1 MNVRRTLSTA
11 LAVVAVVIL
20 SGVAA
25 QGDTRTDGP
34 AVWASP
40 IVTVGVV
47 DAAAWAGADI
57 AAALA
62 QWDGGPVRLVL
73 TDDAAGADV
82 TLEVER
88 AAEMVGATA
97 YMDSRAGVIEG
108 CRVAI
113 NAKYVGSK
121 YGTQMLTHELGHCLG
136 LDHSTLAETHEPR
149 AMYWQGGGSFSSAT
163 VTEGDLETLRGL
175 YR

>member
-40 IVTVGVV
+40 VVTVGVV
-47 DAAAWAGADI
+47 DVAAWDGVDVP
-57 AAALA
+57 AALA
-62 QWDGGPVRLVL
+62 QWKDGPVRLVL
-73 TDDAAGADV
+73 TDDAASADV
-82 TLEVER
+82 TLEVEQ
-88 AAEMVGATA
+88 AGDMVGATA
-97 YMDSRAGVIEG
+97 YTDVRAGVIEG

-113 NAKYVGSK
+113 NAKHLGRPDA
-121 YGTQMLTHELGHCLG
+121 TRMLTHELGHCLG

>member
-1 MNVRRTLSTA
+1 ML
-11 LAVVAVVIL
+11 LA

-40 IVTVGVV
+40 IVSVAVV
-47 DAAAWAGADI
+47 DPAAWAGMDVE
-57 AAALA
+57 AALA

-82 TLEVER
+82 TLVSEVP
-88 AAEMVGATA
+88 AANVAATA
-97 YMDSRAGVIEG
+97 YTDTRAGVIVG
-108 CRVAI
+108 CRVAL
-113 NAKYVGSK
+113 AARFAGSD
-121 YGTQMLTHELGHCLG
+121 QVRVLTHELGHCLG
-136 LDHSTLAETHEPR
+136 LDHSTLDETHEPR
-149 AMYWQGGGSFSSAT
+149 AMYWQGGGSFSSAS
-163 VTEGDLETLRGL
+163 VTAGDLETLRGL

>member
-1 MNVRRTLSTA
+1 VAFA
-11 LAVVAVVIL
+11 LVAAAIL

-40 IVTVGVV
+40 VVTVGVV
-47 DAAAWAGADI
+47 DVAAWDGVDVP
-57 AAALA
+57 AALA
-62 QWDGGPVRLVL
+62 QWKDGPVRLVL
-73 TDDAAGADV
+73 TDDAASADV
-82 TLEVER
+82 TLEVEQ
-88 AAEMVGATA
+88 AGDMVGATA
-97 YMDSRAGVIEG
+97 YTDVRAGVITG

-113 NAKYVGSK
+113 NAKHLGRPDA
-121 YGTQMLTHELGHCLG
+121 TRTLTHELGHCLG